1 MEDLL
6 KTTEEPIHFVLH
18 FINADE
24 NKKMAKAELLFHPR
38 SFAPL
43 LDSIMEL
50 KKGISMKWPLKGTK
64 NVESSV
70 NSKEH

>member
-6 KTTEEPIHFVLH
+6 KYTEEPIHFVLH

-50 KKGISMKWPLKGTK
+50 KKGIF
-64 NVESSV
+64 
-70 NSKEH
+70 

>member
-24 NKKMAKAELLFHPR
+24 NKKIVKTDLLFHPR
-38 SFAPL
+38 SLAPL
-43 LDSIMEL
+43 LDSLMEL
-50 KKGISMKWPLKGTK
+50 KKGIF
-64 NVESSV
+64 
-70 NSKEH
+70 